1 LLARVLGATVYGL
14 DGYLVEVEVDVALG
28 LPSFDIVGLP
38 DLAVREAKERV
49 RAAVKNCGF
58 SIPTRRIT
66 VNLAPADLRKEGSG
80 FDLSIAVALLA
91 ASEHL
96 SLPSISDAV
105 FVGELSLDGMLRPV
119 HGVLPM
125 AISCQQAGKR
135 LVLPR
140 ANALEA
146 RLVESIDVLA
156 VDSLGE
162 LVVILRGGRQGT
174 EVSIPPNTQP
184 EPTVDFCDIAGQE
197 QAKRALEIAAAGGHN
212 VLLVG
217 PPGSGKTL
225 LAKHLP
231 SILPPMPREEAL
243 AVTKI
248 YSVAGLLSNRGA
260 LVTERPFRA
269 PHHSISYGG
278 LIGGGKIPQP
288 GEVSLAHCGVLFLD
302 ELPEFSKRVLEQ
314 LRQPLEDG
322 QVTIA
327 RVNATLT
334 YPAELMLVAA
344 MNPCPCGYFG
354 DRLRPCTCSPQEV
367 TRYRARVSGPLLDRI
382 DMQLMVPRLEYDELA
397 GRNGG
402 ESSSV
407 IRRRVAGARA
417 WQEAKLRP
425 LGALTNA
432 RLRHKELRKLTISNA
447 AQSLLKG
454 AFTRLGLSARGHDR
468 ILRVARTIA
477 DLEQSA
483 GIEAHHVAEA
493 ISYRTLDQG
502 VVAP

>member
-1 LLARVLGATVYGL
+1 
-14 DGYLVEVEVDVALG
+14 
-28 LPSFDIVGLP
+28 
-38 DLAVREAKERV
+38 
-49 RAAVKNCGF
+49 
-58 SIPTRRIT
+58 
-66 VNLAPADLRKEGSG
+66 
-80 FDLSIAVALLA
+80 
-91 ASEHL
+91 
-96 SLPSISDAV
+96 
-105 FVGELSLDGMLRPV
+105 M
-119 HGVLPM
+119 
-125 AISCQQAGKR
+125 
-135 LVLPR
+135 
-140 ANALEA
+140 
-146 RLVESIDVLA
+146 
-156 VDSLGE
+156 
-162 LVVILRGGRQGT
+162 
-174 EVSIPPNTQP
+174 QP

-344 MNPCPCGYFG
+344 MNPCPCGYYG

-402 ESSSV
+402 ESSAV

-417 WQEAKLRP
+417 WQEEKLRP

-432 RLRHKELRKLTISNA
+432 RLRHKELRKLVISNA

-493 ISYRTLDQG
+493 ISYRTIDQG